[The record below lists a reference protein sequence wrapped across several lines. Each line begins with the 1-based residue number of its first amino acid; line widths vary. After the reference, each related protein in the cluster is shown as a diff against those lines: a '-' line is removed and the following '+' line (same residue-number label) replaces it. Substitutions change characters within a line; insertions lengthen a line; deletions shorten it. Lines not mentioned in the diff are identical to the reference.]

1 MVPRASG
8 QGKMPHPLAAELQ
21 KHLSGTVKQFSQK
34 MNQFQ
39 QQSNQARPISNESDE
54 LVLMAAKGAA
64 TLKQQKST
72 SNVMTSHPQGVMPQ
86 SDLELPQT
94 KSIFKTSF
102 NENT

>member
-39 QQSNQARPISNESDE
+39 
-54 LVLMAAKGAA
+54 
-64 TLKQQKST
+64 
-72 SNVMTSHPQGVMPQ
+72 
-86 SDLELPQT
+86 
-94 KSIFKTSF
+94 
-102 NENT
+102 